1 MQKIYGS
8 PSRRA
13 ALRCALGLCTGAA
26 MLAGC
31 GKDPAGHT
39 AQATPAANDSV
50 TINDQQ
56 ARHVTVEPVQWRNF
70 EQRREAVGYID
81 FNQDQLAQVFPTYQ
95 GRVRQVQARLGDNV
109 AKGQL
114 LFTIDSPDLAQAEST
129 LIAAAG
135 QRELT
140 TRTLTRARQM
150 LEVQAS
156 AQKDVEQAT
165 SDQQAAE
172 GSYRSARN
180 LLRMQGMT
188 EAEIDRI
195 VASHKVDG
203 ELRVLSPTAGRVT
216 ARTVAPGDFVQPG
229 SATAPFTVADLGT
242 LWMVANVAED
252 DALSLRPGQDAS
264 VHVNAL
270 PGRTLRGVVD
280 VVGSS
285 VDPATHRVQVRS
297 AIADPQHELRP
308 QMLATFV
315 IQTGAPARSVAVPV
329 NAVVREGDGTMTVY
343 TTQDGRH
350 FTRHPVKLGLQQDGF
365 DQIVEGLTADERVA
379 SDGALFL
386 SNALALQSQ

>member
-1 MQKIYGS
+1 MQKTYGS

-13 ALRCALGLCTGAA
+13 AIRRALDLCLGVA

-31 GKDPAGHT
+31 SKDPADHAAQT
-39 AQATPAANDSV
+39 APAANDSV

-56 ARHVTVEPVQWRNF
+56 AQHITVEPAQWRNF
-70 EQRREAVGYID
+70 EQRRDAVGFID
-81 FNQDQLAQVFPTYQ
+81 FNQDQLAQIFPAYQ
-95 GRVRQVQARLGDNV
+95 GRVRQVQAKLGDSV

-114 LFTIDSPDLAQAEST
+114 LFTIDSPDLAQAESG

-140 TRTLTRARQM
+140 TRTLARARQM
-150 LEVQAS
+150 LDVQAS
-156 AQKDVEQAT
+156 AQKDVEQAI

-180 LLRMQGMT
+180 VLRMQGVT
-188 EAEIDRI
+188 DAEIDRI
-195 VASHKVDG
+195 VAARKVDG
-203 ELRVLSPTAGRVT
+203 ELRILSPMAGRVT

-229 SATAPFTVADLGT
+229 SAAAPFTVADIDK
-242 LWMVANVAED
+242 LWMIANVAED
-252 DALSLRPGQDAS
+252 DAMVLHPGQALNVS
-264 VHVNAL
+264 VNAL
-270 PGRTLRGVVD
+270 PGHLLRSVVD

-297 AIADPQHELRP
+297 AIADPRHELRP

-315 IQTGAPARSVAVPV
+315 ILTGEPQRSVAVPA
-329 NAVVREGDGTMTVY
+329 NAVVREGDGTLTVY
-343 TTQDGRH
+343 TTGDGRR
-350 FTRHPVKLGLQQDGF
+350 FTRRPVKLGLQQDGF
-365 DQIVEGLTADERVA
+365 DQITEGLAAGERVA
-379 SDGALFL
+379 GDGALFL